1 MQPLTP
7 KDLWPLPVY
16 EGVRDQFRK
25 EVIAAKKDRRVQV
38 GPSMTFVFENR
49 TTVKF
54 QVQEILRIERITGPE
69 EVAEELEGFRSEGPA
84 GAGRALHDVRLREP
98 DHGEVPGAGDFAHR
112 ADHRAGGSGRGAR
125 GLPIGRTGGCR
136 SGPP

>member
-25 EVIAAKKDRRVQV
+25 EVIAAK
-38 GPSMTFVFENR
+38 R
-49 TTVKF
+49 T
-54 QVQEILRIERITGPE
+54 
-69 EVAEELEGFRSEGPA
+69 A
-84 GAGRALHDVRLREP
+84 
-98 DHGEVPGAGDFAHR
+98 
-112 ADHRAGGSGRGAR
+112 
-125 GLPIGRTGGCR
+125 GCR